1 MMPILW
7 AVLAFLWHWGW
18 AASLVLGVYNLF
30 HHAPAH
36 ARAGDWG
43 GLSQAVVFIL
53 FCLAMVYFP
62 AFRAGVYKVC
72 GWVYRAV
79 QLLIVGVKAA
89 IEAMKAGASK

>member
-1 MMPILW
+1 MPFIW

-43 GLSQAVVFIL
+43 GLSQAVLFIA
-53 FCLAMVYFP
+53 FCAAMYYFP
-62 AFRAGVYKVC
+62 VFRKLVLKVLVWAYKAIAK
-72 GWVYRAV
+72 GIEA
-79 QLLIVGVKAA
+79 VKA
-89 IEAMKAGASK
+89 EANK